1 MPVSGAR
8 LEKSARKATCNVQRT
23 AAISAIVDYGKR
35 SSADD
40 KGVIIVTYPEA
51 IEEEF
56 VDKGEVRNSILV
68 LKTGEEISMTGLKEK
83 LLEHGFVKTDYV
95 SVPGEFALRGGII
108 DVFSFSNNVPYRI
121 SLFGD
126 EIESIRLFDT
136 NTQLSSESVDR
147 VEIFPDISAGN
158 ETYVKRCGFFSF
170 IPKDT
175 FLWID
180 TVEMF
185 RDKDYFKFFSNY
197 RRVCLGATSMLPQGG
212 DVCKIQFNTSPQPSF
227 NKNFELLTEDLKT
240 RADHGYRICILSDKQ
255 SQIERLKSIFH
266 TFGVGNVDFSAGF
279 TIHKGFIDHPQIRR
293 RVMEKVRD
301 RIARLPGPGNVIIAP
316 FRVNGNGLA
325 VDRRHGQGEHAE
337 DRRRRQRP
345 KTKASEFF
353 YGDQK
358 REPHH
363 HRVHHLAGPEQSD
376 QNP

>member
-1 MPVSGAR
+1 MFISSEKTAEVSRAFAQSAPEIYVNGLYLSSKSFLVDAVADSGIHVILMPDKENAEYFASDIYNIRKSESIYLLPVSGAR

-136 NTQLSSESVDR
+136 NTRVSIIEDAIAAAGLSNVSVCTYSNLTIDFCR
-147 VEIFPDISAGN
+147 EIGVNCIVRGLRTTTDFEFENVIAQANKKIAPEISTIFIPASGEYSFISSTVVRDIILHKGDVSDFLPKGVEIGKY
-158 ETYVKRCGFFSF
+158 T
-170 IPKDT
+170 
-175 FLWID
+175 
-180 TVEMF
+180 
-185 RDKDYFKFFSNY
+185 
-197 RRVCLGATSMLPQGG
+197 
-212 DVCKIQFNTSPQPSF
+212 
-227 NKNFELLTEDLKT
+227 KNI
-240 RADHGYRICILSDKQ
+240 Y
-255 SQIERLKSIFH
+255 
-266 TFGVGNVDFSAGF
+266 
-279 TIHKGFIDHPQIRR
+279 
-293 RVMEKVRD
+293 
-301 RIARLPGPGNVIIAP
+301 
-316 FRVNGNGLA
+316 
-325 VDRRHGQGEHAE
+325 
-337 DRRRRQRP
+337 
-345 KTKASEFF
+345 
-353 YGDQK
+353 
-358 REPHH
+358 
-363 HRVHHLAGPEQSD
+363 
-376 QNP
+376 